1 MLNQNLAR
9 GVFLVAVALFFG
21 LGALR
26 YPIGNLSRTGP
37 GLFPLLVSS
46 LLLVLGIATLVQSR
60 LVAAV
65 PLEFSL
71 SKIALIMLGLGSFV
85 LLSQHVSMLL
95 AIVVMVFVVSYA
107 GTASSWKRNLAIS
120 AVLVVIAYGFQRFL
134 GLNLRL
140 V

>member
-140 V
+140 I

>member
-26 YPIGNLSRTGP
+26 YPIGTLSRTGP
-37 GLFPLLVSS
+37 GLFPLLVSG

-60 LVAAV
+60 IAEAV
-65 PLEFSL
+65 PLEFSFA
-71 SKIALIMLGLGSFV
+71 KIALIMLGLCAFV
-85 LLSQHVSMLL
+85 VISHYVSMLL

-107 GTASSWKRNLAIS
+107 GTAPSWKRNLAIS
-120 AVLVVIAYGFQRFL
+120 AALAVIAYGFQRFL

-140 V
+140 I